1 MTKLGTPIGA
11 GPKGAIVVVGLA
23 TVGAPPGLYAAPP
36 SGPFGAGWSPPPLA
50 LGAVTAPV
58 LLPPAASP
66 RTSLREIPP
75 LPASPPPIAEPSSTP
90 VLSGAGEEGGA
101 GAGAGIG

>member
-23 TVGAPPGLYAAPP
+23 TVGAPPSSYGEPP
-36 SGPFGAGWSPPPLA
+36 SGPSGAGWSPPPLA

-58 LLPPAASP
+58 LLPPPLPP
-66 RTSLREIPP
+66 RTSLRATPP
-75 LPASPPPIAEPSSTP
+75 LPPLPPPSISDPSSRR
-90 VLSGAGEEGGA
+90 LCWERGLLME
-101 GAGAGIG
+101 